1 MPTSSDAQHVI
12 REVELAI
19 HEHNYGRLYDLGI
32 NLVKK
37 AANENSWL
45 EAVVI
50 ITGYLVKSQPHL
62 WDAVDLSKRAALQAP
77 ENSRLED
84 LTHKSLV
91 VCINAFP
98 DAEDRIKASYSVVSV
113 APKSGN
119 LIALCLDLMLE
130 NIPQVEIPSA
140 RKQYIKMVIYY
151 SPKGSPAIKRAEIL
165 MIKTHAEIQEKL
177 KVDEVKE
184 KPESQLGGFLDRYQ
198 GAFEGLYPK
207 DDLKKEE
214 VKKPEKVLKVVND
227 HYQSSVDGLYHK
239 KEKK

>member
-1 MPTSSDAQHVI
+1 MPTSLDAQQVLK
-12 REVELAI
+12 ELELAI

-84 LTHKSLV
+84 LTHKSLI

-98 DAEDRIKASYSVVSV
+98 DAEDRIKASYSVVSI
-113 APKSGN
+113 APKTSN

-130 NIPQVEIPSA
+130 NIPQVEMPSS

-165 MIKTHAEIQEKL
+165 MIKTHAEMQEKL
-177 KVDEVKE
+177 KLDEVK
-184 KPESQLGGFLDRYQ
+184 KPEGSQLTGFLDRYQ
-198 GAFEGLYPK
+198 
-207 DDLKKEE
+207 
-214 VKKPEKVLKVVND
+214 
-227 HYQSSVDGLYHK
+227 QSVDGLYHK
-239 KEKK
+239 KEKT